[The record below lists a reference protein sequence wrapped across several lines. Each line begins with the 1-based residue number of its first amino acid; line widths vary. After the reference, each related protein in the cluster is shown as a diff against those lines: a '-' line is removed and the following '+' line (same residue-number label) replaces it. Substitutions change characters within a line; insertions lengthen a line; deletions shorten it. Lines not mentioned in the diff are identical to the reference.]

1 MLVLC
6 LRLLFVCFSSDADR
20 SIAQDEIYQVEVVIR
35 NEGEVWMTKPRP
47 EWEQDGSGALEEY
60 VLRPNARTAKQ
71 LADQPMAWAHSRDE
85 VKAKLAPLVETS
97 GEQQLRQFDTDELA
111 SALADNGEPADGV
124 GTVADATVGALC
136 AS

>member
-1 MLVLC
+1 M
-6 LRLLFVCFSSDADR
+6 
-20 SIAQDEIYQVEVVIR
+20 VIR

-47 EWEQDGSGALEEY
+47 EWEKDGSGALEEY
-60 VLRPNARTAKQ
+60 VLRPNAHTAKQ

-97 GEQQLRQFDTDELA
+97 GEQELRQFDTDELVG
-111 SALADNGEPADGV
+111 ALADSGEPADGV
-124 GTVADATVGALC
+124 GTAADATVGALC